1 MQEIRKQIEQIAQ
14 EQCAIH
20 QLEFWGLEL
29 SLGGKRGLVRLYVDK
44 ENGVSIDQLAKL
56 SRDLET
62 VLDVEEVVPG
72 SYVLEVSSPG
82 IERKFFKPEQ
92 LANFLGEE
100 IDVKLK
106 QTIDKVK
113 RVKGRLVK
121 VEGNI
126 FSLQTAKDCLDIDF
140 WATEWVR
147 LRAKF

>member
-1 MQEIRKQIEQIAQ
+1 M
-14 EQCAIH
+14 
-20 QLEFWGLEL
+20 
-29 SLGGKRGLVRLYVDK
+29 VRLYVDK